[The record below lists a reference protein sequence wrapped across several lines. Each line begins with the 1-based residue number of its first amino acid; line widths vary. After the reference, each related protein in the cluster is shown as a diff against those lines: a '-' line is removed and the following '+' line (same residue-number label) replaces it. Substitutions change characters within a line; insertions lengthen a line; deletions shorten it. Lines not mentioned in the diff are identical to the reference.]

1 MLFMGARAGN
11 GELGGGKGLG
21 WKCARCPNSKTIEHI
36 GMKLGGLAEKSK
48 LINFIDICCH
58 NYVTMMSQLQKF
70 WHINELAWK
79 SVFHG
84 DLYESPYLAKATS
97 IMDSQKDRKVAY

>member
-36 GMKLGGLAEKSK
+36 GMKLGGLAENSK
-48 LINFIDICCH
+48 VINLLTYDVII
-58 NYVTMMSQLQKF
+58 TSQ
-70 WHINELAWK
+70 
-79 SVFHG
+79 
-84 DLYESPYLAKATS
+84 
-97 IMDSQKDRKVAY
+97 